1 MNPPT
6 LADIE
11 RAREAL
17 ARRAP
22 PTPLLHSAALSRLT
36 GADVHLKLECLGPT
50 GSFKWRGAA
59 NRLTALTD
67 AERRRG
73 VMTASTGN
81 HGAAV
86 AWAAH
91 DADMRATV
99 VLPHG
104 VPDIKR
110 DAIADAGAD
119 ILVQGANWNESC
131 ARARRLAAER
141 GMLYVEDGEDPAI
154 MAGAGTL
161 ALEVL
166 DALPDV
172 QDVVMAVGGGNLI
185 AGCAIAVKGRA
196 PAARVIG
203 VQSEAAPGSYL
214 SWRIGRITEA
224 ACDTFAGGMAT
235 TGPVPMAFDVM
246 RRAVDDMLLVSED
259 ELMRAIGLIAARHAL
274 IAEGAGAAA
283 LAAVLRYPALFAG
296 RRVALVI
303 TGRNLDPRTLAAAL
317 APLPGGAG

>member
-11 RAREAL
+11 RARGAL
-17 ARRAP
+17 ALHAP
-22 PTPLLHSAALSRLT
+22 PTPLLHSPALSRLT
-36 GADVHLKLECLGPT
+36 GADVHLKLECLGPA
-50 GSFKWRGAA
+50 GSFKWRGAI
-59 NRLTALTD
+59 NRLAALTD
-67 AERRRG
+67 DERGRG

-86 AWAAH
+86 AWAARMSG
-91 DADMRATV
+91 ARATV
-99 VLPHG
+99 VLPRG

-110 DAIADAGAD
+110 EAIADAGAS
-119 ILVQGANWNESC
+119 ILEQGANWNESC
-131 ARARRLAAER
+131 AVARGLAAEG

-185 AGCAIAVKGRA
+185 AGCGIAFKSRA
-196 PAARVIG
+196 PATRVIG

-214 SWRIGRITEA
+214 SWRAGRITSA

-246 RRAVDDMLLVSED
+246 RATVDEMLLVSEA

-283 LAAVLRYPALFAG
+283 LAAVLRHPAPFVG
-296 RRVALVI
+296 RRMALVI
-303 TGRNLDPRTLAAAL
+303 TGRNLDAGTLAAAL
-317 APLPGGAG
+317 ATV